1 MQLNIKKYESINIY
15 VLLQNDIIIGMYNT
29 FEDATAA
36 KLEITLNKEVRV
48 DKDDEY
54 YMVNE

>member
-15 VLLQNDIIIGMYNT
+15 VLLQNDIIIGMYTT
-29 FEDATAA
+29 FEDANAA
-36 KLEITLNKEVRV
+36 KLEITLNKEVGV